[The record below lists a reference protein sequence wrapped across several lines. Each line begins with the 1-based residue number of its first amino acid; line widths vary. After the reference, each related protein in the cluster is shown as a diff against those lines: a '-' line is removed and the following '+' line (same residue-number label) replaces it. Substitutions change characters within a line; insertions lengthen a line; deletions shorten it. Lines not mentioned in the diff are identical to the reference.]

1 MARDAIAVQ
10 RLVHFVRRQEKI
22 VTAGIGNEKS
32 VAVGMALHGAGDEI
46 ELRDDAKLA
55 LAIDQQL
62 AVALERG
69 YAGIES
75 VLLLLADMKSLCELG
90 GRERNACVRERLQ
103 DRFGRR
109 CGAASRLSG

>member
-1 MARDAIAVQ
+1 MQ

-75 VLLLLADMKSLCELG
+75 VLLLLADMKSLGELR